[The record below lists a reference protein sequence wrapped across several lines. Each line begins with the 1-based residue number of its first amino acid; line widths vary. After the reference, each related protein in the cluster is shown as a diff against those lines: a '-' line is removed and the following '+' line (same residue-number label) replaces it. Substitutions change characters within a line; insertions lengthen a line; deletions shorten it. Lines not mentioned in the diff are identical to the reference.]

1 MKDLKTTNRLL
12 LLMVI
17 PLMFYLLKVVSFI
30 IIPLVAAMFISLL
43 FLPIMR
49 KLNKLGV
56 PKLGSLLAVLLLIA
70 VGTILGIEII
80 QLAAQEI
87 KQTDASFFAELNAKL
102 SDLRAKAGALIGVD
116 YAGSNSQALF
126 NGESFDISNMLNIL
140 RKTATGLLMTIFFVV
155 LLLAGSLNLQVF
167 LRNFLFKQEFASIRI
182 FRQVER
188 GIQQF
193 VVVKFIISLFTG
205 IGFSAACY
213 FFDIDFPIFW
223 GLFAFAVNFIQMI
236 GSVVSVILLSG
247 FALVQMDS
255 TGSLA
260 AFILIITGVQILF
273 GAILEPIFMGRTF
286 SINVITILVMLAIWG
301 FVWGIPGLIMAIPI
315 TVFLKITL
323 EQFPKTRRIA
333 ETMEG
338 PKEGIRDWLLPSPK
352 IKNNPKED

>member
-1 MKDLKTTNRLL
+1 
-12 LLMVI
+12 MVI

-56 PKLGSLLAVLLLIA
+56 PKLGSLLAVLLLIV

-87 KQTDASFFAELNAKL
+87 KQTDASFFVELNAKL
-102 SDLRAKAGALIGVD
+102 SELRAKAGAFIGVD
-116 YAGSNSQALF
+116 YSGSNSQSLF
-126 NGESFDISNMLNIL
+126 NGESFDISHMLNIL

-182 FRQVER
+182 FRKVER

-205 IGFSAACY
+205 IGFSIACY

-247 FALVQMDS
+247 FALVQVDS
-255 TGSLA
+255 TGGLA

-286 SINVITILVMLAIWG
+286 SINVITILFMLAIWG

-338 PKEGIRDWLLPSPK
+338 PKEGFRDWLLPSPK
-352 IKNNPKED
+352 IKKTPKED